1 MTTTQP
7 HPAPADRDG
16 TPVLEVHGAV
26 KRFGAVTALAGV
38 DLTVH
43 RGEVLGLLGD
53 NGAGKSTLIK
63 AVTGV
68 HQLDDGEIRLDG
80 ERVALTSPT
89 VAREHGIEAVYQ
101 DLSLFDNLD
110 VATNLYVG
118 HELTRPR
125 RWRGIGW
132 LDRKAMRRD
141 VAERLATLQVHLPD
155 LRGQVGLMSGGQ
167 RQAIAVARAVA
178 FARRVLILDEPT
190 AALGVRETRN
200 VLETIRRLPEHGI
213 SIILISHN
221 MDHVVQVCDNA
232 VVMRQGRVVGSVRP
246 TPDTVQDMVAMIVG
260 ATNGTTQ
267 KGQPQ

>member
-1 MTTTQP
+1 MTRAPQP
-7 HPAPADRDG
+7 PAG
-16 TPVLEVHGAV
+16 TDAGPPVLEVRGAV

-38 DLTVH
+38 DLAVH
-43 RGEVLGLLGD
+43 RGQVLGLLGD

-63 AVTGV
+63 ALTGV
-68 HQLDDGEIRLDG
+68 HQLDEGEIFLEG
-80 ERVALTSPT
+80 ERVTIPSPT
-89 VAREHGIEAVYQ
+89 AARGHGIEAVYQ
-101 DLSLFDNLD
+101 DLALFDNLD

-125 RWRGIGW
+125 GWRGLGW

-141 VAERLATLQVHLPD
+141 VAERLTTLQVHLPD
-155 LRGQVGLMSGGQ
+155 LRGHVGLMSGGQ

-200 VLETIRRLPEHGI
+200 VLETIRRLPEEHGI

-221 MDHVVQVCDNA
+221 MDHVVQVCDDA
-232 VVMRQGRVVGSVRP
+232 VVMRQGRVVGSARP
-246 TPDTVQDMVAMIVG
+246 SPQTVQDIVAMIVG
-260 ATNGTTQ
+260 ATEGAAQ
-267 KGQPQ
+267 KGPQP

>member
-1 MTTTQP
+1 MTPAEQTT
-7 HPAPADRDG
+7 
-16 TPVLEVHGAV
+16 TPVLEVRGAV

-38 DLTVH
+38 DLAVH
-43 RGEVLGLLGD
+43 PGEVLGLLGD

-63 AVTGV
+63 AITGV
-68 HQLDDGEIRLDG
+68 HQLDEGEIFLDG
-80 ERVALTSPT
+80 ERVAVTSPT
-89 VAREHGIEAVYQ
+89 GARSHGIEAVYQ
-101 DLSLFDNLD
+101 DLALFDNLD

-118 HELTRPR
+118 QELSKPR
-125 RWRGIGW
+125 NWRGLGW

-141 VAERLATLQVHLPD
+141 VEERLKTLQVHLPD
-155 LRGQVGLMSGGQ
+155 LKGHVGLMSGGQ

-200 VLETIRRLPEHGI
+200 VLDTIRRLPEEHGI

-232 VVMRQGRVVGSVRP
+232 VVMRQGRVVGRTRP
-246 TPDTVQDMVAMIVG
+246 SPETAQDMVAMIVG
-260 ATNGTTQ
+260 ATEGAGK
-267 KGQPQ
+267 KGHEQ

>member
-1 MTTTQP
+1 MMRSLTL
-7 HPAPADRDG
+7 PAPAKLNLMLHILGRRADG
-16 TPVLEVHGAV
+16 YHELQTLFQFLDHGDELS
-26 KRFGAVTALAGV
+26 FGL
-38 DLTVH
+38 
-43 RGEVLGLLGD
+43 RP
-53 NGAGKSTLIK
+53 
-63 AVTGV
+63 
-68 HQLDDGEIRLDG
+68 DGEIRLEG

-110 VATNLYVG
+110 GATNLYVG

-141 VAERLATLQVHLPD
+141 VAERLKSLQVHLPD
-155 LRGQVGLMSGGQ
+155 LKGHVGLMSGGQ

-200 VLETIRRLPEHGI
+200 VLDTIRRLPEEHGI

-232 VVMRQGRVVGSVRP
+232 VVMRQGRVVGSTRP
-246 TPDTVQDMVAMIVG
+246 SPETAQDMVAMIVG
-260 ATNGTTQ
+260 ATEGAGK
-267 KGQPQ
+267 KGHQP